1 MGDKKDD
8 RSRSA
13 PTRARPDAVQ
23 ATLDRIEASWADF
36 LAALDGIPA
45 ERIAEPGVSGAWSVK
60 DLMGHVAVWDAHVV
74 AFAKRVLAG
83 EPRTEL
89 DWQGLNEREAAA
101 RAGRAVAEQ
110 RDEMERTH
118 EAMLAFVRGLQP
130 AELRTKGIRPRIRI
144 DTFEHYAEHAR
155 DIRSWRQRE
164 GV

>member
-1 MGDKKDD
+1 M

-13 PTRARPDAVQ
+13 PTGAIPDGVQ
-23 ATLDRIEASWADF
+23 ATLARIEARWADF
-36 LAALDGIPA
+36 LAALDSIPA

-60 DLMGHVAVWDAHVV
+60 DLIGHEAVRDAHVV

-83 EPRTEL
+83 APKTEL
-89 DWQGLNEREAAA
+89 DWQGMNEREAAA
-101 RAGRAVAEQ
+101 RAGRAVAAQ

-144 DTFEHYAEHAR
+144 DTFEHSAQHVR
-155 DIRSWRQRE
+155 NIRAWRQRA